1 MTLPSTFLNK
11 CFKCHFYSSRRTSV
25 PSYLKSMHKCTS
37 YGPDKSRCKNACIT
51 HIHQTE
57 VVATMF
63 RSLQAGATKTS
74 ICVLY
79 FPYGKKITS
88 GTNLSLTLQY
98 FFFFIFSLL
107 TDSCPEVFG
116 MYMRYLSQLL
126 SHMTFSVKPL
136 FRPYYDLKNSVH
148 LLQ

>member
-37 YGPDKSRCKNACIT
+37 YGPDKSRCKHACIT
-51 HIHQTE
+51 HINQTE
-57 VVATMF
+57 VVAAMF
-63 RSLQAGATKTS
+63 RSLQAGSTKTS
-74 ICVLY
+74 ICVFPLWKKNY
-79 FPYGKKITS
+79 KWHKPFPYVS
-88 GTNLSLTLQY
+88 V

-136 FRPYYDLKNSVH
+136 FQPYYDLKNSVH